1 MFIFASQCKLFKPQV
16 PYISGKEWCWPT
28 WLYLLV
34 KLIVIVIDN
43 RPSTDKLH
51 HFVRKKQKKTQK
63 QHDMKC
69 DTWHVTCDMWHVTK
83 FQLPSSYCLWFMILW
98 RLGRKGG
105 RTELT
110 NYELINHEATL
121 GLLIIVSLLIK

>member
-1 MFIFASQCKLFKPQV
+1 MFIFASQSKLFKPQV

-51 HFVRKKQKKTQK
+51 HFVRKKQKKPK
-63 QHDMKC
+63 NNM
-69 DTWHVTCDMWHVTK
+69 TWNVTRDMWHVTGDK
-83 FQLPSSYCLWFMILW
+83 ISAP
-98 RLGRKGG
+98 
-105 RTELT
+105 
-110 NYELINHEATL
+110 
-121 GLLIIVSLLIK
+121 